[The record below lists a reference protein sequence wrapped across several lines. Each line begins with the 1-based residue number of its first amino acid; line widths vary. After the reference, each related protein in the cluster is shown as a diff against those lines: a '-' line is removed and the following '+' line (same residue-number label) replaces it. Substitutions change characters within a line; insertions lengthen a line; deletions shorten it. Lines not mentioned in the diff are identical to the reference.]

1 MHMTV
6 VHVLLPAPLPEELIK
21 SPYLTGIFQSS
32 ALWVFLSWAWTVARG
47 NHDYDLWIK
56 ADSYHFE

>member
-32 ALWVFLSWAWTVARG
+32 ALWVFLNWAWTVARG
-47 NHDYDLWIK
+47 NREHDLWIK
-56 ADSYHFE
+56 QD